1 MKINFIVIV
10 AILLVGGCKD
20 AEITPEEPQVPR
32 LLTSPISNLTVFSVY
47 VSGKVIDSLGSDI
60 LEQGIVIDTIP
71 GPTKLKSLNKYVLK
85 KNTSGEF
92 GVTITALLPAKKF
105 YLKAYAENSI
115 GTGYGDE
122 VTFLSLPEKQYGD
135 VTLTTQQEV
144 IEFGQ
149 KSITTIDGDLLI
161 TGSVQNLSPLEKLT
175 IVNGSVE
182 IKANSGLTNFSGLE
196 ALEIITGGLRIENN
210 PALTNFVGLN
220 RLAEVDGLFYVIN
233 NDNLINLA
241 GLNNLEIINRG
252 GEFRIQGCDKL
263 INLDGLEMLKYI
275 AGNLILID
283 NSLLENIHGLK
294 NLLKIFDRLYV
305 TNNPAL
311 KDLNGLEKV
320 IKIDDGIDIENNSSL
335 SNINALGNLTT
346 GSSYGSGV
354 INLNGNNKLDSLPH
368 FKNITV
374 LDYLIL
380 KDNSLKSINGLSTLK
395 SVRYGLTIENNVNL
409 IDLKGLEQLE
419 VSGNLNIIGNSL
431 LTDLKGLK
439 GLTKATINIAIM
451 SNENLTGLSGLENLK
466 TIEGWISIAGNIK
479 LADFCP
485 LKPLLISGYDKVID
499 IRENAL
505 NPDRAEI
512 LSCQ

>member
-1 MKINFIVIV
+1 LI
-10 AILLVGGCKD
+10 IL
-20 AEITPEEPQVPR
+20 
-32 LLTSPISNLTVFSVY
+32 
-47 VSGKVIDSLGSDI
+47 
-60 LEQGIVIDTIP
+60 
-71 GPTKLKSLNKYVLK
+71 
-85 KNTSGEF
+85 
-92 GVTITALLPAKKF
+92 
-105 YLKAYAENSI
+105 
-115 GTGYGDE
+115 
-122 VTFLSLPEKQYGD
+122 
-135 VTLTTQQEV
+135 
-144 IEFGQ
+144 
-149 KSITTIDGDLLI
+149 
-161 TGSVQNLSPLEKLT
+161 
-175 IVNGSVE
+175 
-182 IKANSGLTNFSGLE
+182 
-196 ALEIITGGLRIENN
+196 
-210 PALTNFVGLN
+210 
-220 RLAEVDGLFYVIN
+220 
-233 NDNLINLA
+233 
-241 GLNNLEIINRG
+241 
-252 GEFRIQGCDKL
+252 
-263 INLDGLEMLKYI
+263 
-275 AGNLILID
+275 
-283 NSLLENIHGLK
+283 LLENIHGLK